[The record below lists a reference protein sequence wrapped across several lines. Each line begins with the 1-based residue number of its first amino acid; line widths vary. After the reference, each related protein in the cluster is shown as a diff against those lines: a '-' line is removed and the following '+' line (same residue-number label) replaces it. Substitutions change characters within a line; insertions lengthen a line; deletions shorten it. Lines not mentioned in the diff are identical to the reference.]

1 MKKIAALGVALTIM
15 FSFNASAV
23 SADKQKLVAYTSMK
37 ESLIGKLRDAFV
49 QKYPDVEFDYY
60 SAGAGK
66 LMAKL
71 AAERESGAIAVDV
84 LWTSEIPDF
93 YQLKNQGMLESYV
106 SEESKNIVSPV
117 KDPDGYFTPA
127 RLGTLGITYNT
138 KAVKE
143 APKSWQDVL
152 DPRFKG
158 AFGIAN
164 PALSGTAYVSVSML
178 VSTFGWDYIN
188 QLKANG
194 AKMGQGSGQVVDDT
208 ASGDL
213 KACIGVDYITTEKI
227 QKGANLGLVFPL
239 EMLVIPSPV
248 AILKGTKN
256 LTAAKKFVDF
266 LLSKEGQIII
276 ASSGTLP
283 IRQDVEVP
291 KGLGLV
297 PPEEAVKRA
306 MKVDYLQMIKEK
318 EALIQKFSEI
328 MRAN

>member
-127 RLGTLGITYNT
+127 RLELSASPTTLKPSRKRQNPGRTCSIRNS
-138 KAVKE
+138 KAR
-143 APKSWQDVL
+143 S
-152 DPRFKG
+152 
-158 AFGIAN
+158 
-164 PALSGTAYVSVSML
+164 
-178 VSTFGWDYIN
+178 
-188 QLKANG
+188 
-194 AKMGQGSGQVVDDT
+194 
-208 ASGDL
+208 ASP
-213 KACIGVDYITTEKI
+213 T
-227 QKGANLGLVFPL
+227 PH
-239 EMLVIPSPV
+239 SP
-248 AILKGTKN
+248 G
-256 LTAAKKFVDF
+256 
-266 LLSKEGQIII
+266 
-276 ASSGTLP
+276 
-283 IRQDVEVP
+283 
-291 KGLGLV
+291 
-297 PPEEAVKRA
+297 PP
-306 MKVDYLQMIKEK
+306 M
-318 EALIQKFSEI
+318 
-328 MRAN
+328 

>member
-1 MKKIAALGVALTIM
+1 
-15 FSFNASAV
+15 
-23 SADKQKLVAYTSMK
+23 
-37 ESLIGKLRDAFV
+37 
-49 QKYPDVEFDYY
+49 
-60 SAGAGK
+60 
-66 LMAKL
+66 
-71 AAERESGAIAVDV
+71 
-84 LWTSEIPDF
+84 
-93 YQLKNQGMLESYV
+93 
-106 SEESKNIVSPV
+106 
-117 KDPDGYFTPA
+117 
-127 RLGTLGITYNT
+127 
-138 KAVKE
+138 
-143 APKSWQDVL
+143 
-152 DPRFKG
+152 
-158 AFGIAN
+158 
-164 PALSGTAYVSVSML
+164 ML

-227 QKGANLGLVFPL
+227 QKGANLGLVFPP